1 MFDHELDRRQAIA
14 VLGSAGIGLL
24 AMKVSS
30 AQQSESTLAQ
40 LLPKLSPESRQ
51 RVSSIVAQPAFS
63 GQIPAADVK
72 AILASERGDMD
83 ALMISLLPLAR
94 TYSRPPISK
103 YLVGTVVQGKDGG
116 LYLGANLELAGHS
129 LNFSVHGEQSA
140 ISNAYLH
147 GDTGVAAVAVTAA
160 PCGHCR
166 QFMNELTPGSD
177 IRILIEGSA
186 AVNLSALLPQSFG
199 PKDLG
204 FREGVF
210 PVRETNLALARTQ
223 SDDLVS
229 AALQAARRSYAPYT
243 KSHSGVAISAHNR
256 IFRGSYIEN
265 AAFNPSLPP
274 LQTALAALIIAG
286 GDYSGIT
293 KVVLAEIENAAISQR
308 DVTEAALSTIAPK
321 AELRVVKARLAG

>member
-1 MFDHELDRRQAIA
+1 MLNNELDRRQAISM
-14 VLGSAGIGLL
+14 LGSAGLGLL
-24 AMKVSS
+24 AMKAGS
-30 AQQSESTLAQ
+30 AQQTDSSLAQ
-40 LLPKLSPESRQ
+40 LLPKLSPESRR
-51 RVSSIVAQPAFS
+51 RVSGIVTQPAFS

-72 AILASERGDMD
+72 AILESDRSDID
-83 ALMISLLPLAR
+83 ALMLALLPLAR

-103 YLVGTVVQGKDGG
+103 YQVGTVARGKDGG

-140 ISNAYLH
+140 ISNAYMH

-177 IRILIEGSA
+177 IRILIDGSP
-186 AVNLSALLPQSFG
+186 AVNLSTLLPQSFG

-204 FREGVF
+204 FRDGAF
-210 PVRETNLALARTQ
+210 PVRETHLVAAKSA
-223 SDDLVS
+223 SDDLAS
-229 AALQAARRSYAPYT
+229 AALSAARRSYAPYSR
-243 KSHSGVAISAHNR
+243 SHSGVAITARGR

-274 LQTALAALIIAG
+274 LQTALAALIVAG

-293 KVVLAEIENAAISQR
+293 RVVLAEVEGAVISQR

-321 AELRVVKARLAG
+321 AELRVVRARLAG